1 MNTVTLEINGTTI
14 DARPGQTILEVVEEY
29 RLDRIPTLCHSP
41 ELKPYASC
49 FLCVVEIAGR
59 PGLAPA
65 CATPVARGMKITT
78 RNERIVR
85 SRRTALELLLSNHYA
100 DCLAPCTQ
108 GCPAHVDVQGYIAL
122 ANMGQYGKA
131 VDLIRETNPL
141 PGICGRICVRK
152 CEVVCRRLDVDAP
165 VGINNIKRYVT
176 DTPEAFDHDPRREPS
191 RGKSVGIVGSG
202 PAGLTAAW
210 FLGRRGYDPVIY
222 EALPAPGGMLRYGIP
237 EYRLPKAGLDQEV
250 DYICKAGAEIR
261 CNVRVGRDVT
271 LDRLRSEHDAV
282 FLAPGAMGGKGMMV
296 KGEEQTPGV
305 VRGVD
310 FLLEKTEK
318 PEPMSGTVVV
328 IGGGN
333 TAVDVARTAWRLGAD
348 KVIVLYRRTRAEM
361 PADEVEVVDMLEEGI
376 ELMELMAPVGIVR
389 KEDGSLRALRCVRM
403 TLGAPDASGRRRPVP
418 QEGSDFDLPCD
429 WAMPSIGQT
438 PMLEEM
444 LTGQEAVPG
453 VSRWTTFDIDTMT
466 MATNVDGLYAGGDA
480 ADDGPTVVID
490 AIRDGQ
496 RAARAIHSFLSGEPL
511 EREPFAVSK
520 EFWSRPGQKELGE
533 IPQSPRHEVRT
544 IPVEERKGSF
554 AEVAVGYD
562 DEDMEHEARRC
573 LSCGCLA
580 FDWCDLR
587 LLAEEYEV
595 DMNHFKGY
603 VRKHKV
609 DDRHP
614 YVIYDPNKCILCARC
629 IRTCERVLP
638 ISALGLINRGFQA
651 EMRPAMNDPLVE
663 TSCISCG
670 NCIDACPTGAISA
683 KFAYEGRAALDLDLQ
698 KSHCGFCSIGCP
710 ITVCRISDSRYFMRP
725 SGVAGEY
732 LCHDGRFG
740 AELFIR
746 GKRLDAPRLREGQG
760 QRAISHEE
768 AYRRAAD
775 GLRAAAAA
783 YGPEAV
789 GVFLYPDVSNEEM
802 YLAGR
807 IAREGLGTNN
817 ITSIALLET
826 GGTSGALDESFG
838 FTGSTADRTALRDA
852 DLVICNNI
860 DPQSFFLILGTEII
874 DAAKAGA
881 KLVVTGSTRQA
892 LADMADLYLDPLRG
906 TAARFWNCV
915 TRALIEGNHF
925 PREMI
930 ESMPGGKAFLA
941 HITAYDATTT
951 CQITGVEG
959 GQFQKAAEM
968 IAVAKRVVLV
978 HSPDRSRDLAPG
990 DLQVL
995 ANLALLIRARGASG
1009 ELILPSLAANGA
1021 GLEVC
1026 GADPAFTV
1034 GRVPA
1039 RGFPGA
1045 KTREELFGMLR
1056 EGKIKAALVISEDP
1070 MSTDRVASYFGGV
1083 EFLTAVDWAQTET
1096 TLFADVAIPGSTF
1109 LEGGGTRCNF
1119 EGRVLHYRPAVK
1131 PPAGVAGWQVLAGL
1145 AGRLGLDVPDNVEA
1159 LTAGIAAAAA
1169 GHLGPRLPFLWNT
1182 GQTHAW
1188 DGSGSLVV
1196 ADASAHPY
1204 PRVPA
1209 FNAGALYRRSVRE
1222 VGIEHFRVGVR
1233 Q

>member
-1 MNTVTLEINGTTI
+1 MKTLTLEINGKSI
-14 DARPGQTILEVVEEY
+14 EAKAGQTVLEAVEEHG
-29 RLDRIPTLCHSP
+29 LDKIPTLCHSP

-49 FLCVVEIAGR
+49 FLCVVEIEGR

-65 CATPVARGMKITT
+65 CATPVAPGMKVTT
-78 RNERIVR
+78 KNERIIR

-100 DCLAPCTQ
+100 DCMAPCMT

-122 ANMGQYGKA
+122 ANMGEYGKA

-152 CEVVCRRLDVDAP
+152 CEVVCRRNDVDAP

-176 DTPEAFDHDPRREPS
+176 DMPEAFDHDPVREPS
-191 RGKSVGIVGSG
+191 RGQSVGIVGSG

-210 FLGRRGYDPVIY
+210 FLGLKGYDPVIY
-222 EALPAPGGMLRYGIP
+222 EALPGAGGMLRYGIP
-237 EYRLPKAGLDQEV
+237 EYRLPKAELDQEV
-250 DYICKAGAEIR
+250 DYIKKAGAEIR
-261 CNVRVGRDVT
+261 LNTRVGRDVT
-271 LDRLRSEHDAV
+271 LDELRAEHGAV
-282 FLAPGAMGGKGMMV
+282 FLAPGASGGKGMYV
-296 KGEEQTPGV
+296 KGEDETQGV

-310 FLLEKTEK
+310 FLLEKTQN
-318 PEPMSGTVVV
+318 PEPMTGTVVV

-333 TAVDVARTAWRLGAD
+333 TAVDVARTAWRLKAD

-361 PADEVEVVDMLEEGI
+361 PADEMEVHDLLEEGI

-389 KEDGSLRALRCVRM
+389 HEDGSLKALRCVRM
-403 TLGAPDASGRRRPVP
+403 TLGEPDASGRRRPVP

-438 PMLEEM
+438 PLVEEI
-444 LTGQEAVPG
+444 LADQEAEPG
-453 VSRWTTFDIDTMT
+453 VSRWSTFDIDTRT
-466 MATNVDGLYAGGDA
+466 METNVDGIYAGGDA

-511 EREPFAVSK
+511 EKEPFGVTK
-520 EFWSRPGQKELGE
+520 EFWARPGKKELGE
-533 IPQSPRHEVRT
+533 IPQSPRHEVHT

-554 AEVAVGYD
+554 AEVATGYHH
-562 DEDMEHEARRC
+562 EDMEHEAHRC

-580 FDWCDLR
+580 YDWCDLR
-587 LLAEEYEV
+587 LLAEEYDV
-595 DMNHFKGY
+595 DMDHFKGY

-614 YVIYDPNKCILCARC
+614 YVVYDPNKCILCARC

-638 ISALGLINRGFQA
+638 ISALGLVNRGFQA

-670 NCIDACPTGAISA
+670 NCIDACPTGALGA
-683 KFAYEGRAALDLDLQ
+683 KFAYDGRAALALDTE
-698 KSHCGFCSIGCP
+698 KSHCGFCSIACP
-710 ITVCRISDSRYFMRP
+710 ITVCSISDSRYFMRP
-725 SGVAGEY
+725 SGVPGEY

-746 GKRLDAPRLREGQG
+746 SKRLDGPTLREGMEH
-760 QRAISHEE
+760 RAITHGE
-768 AYRRAAD
+768 AYE
-775 GLRAAAAA
+775 RAAAGLKAA
-783 YGPEAV
+783 VEKYGPESV

-817 ITSIALLET
+817 ITSIAVLET

-838 FTGSTADRTALRDA
+838 FTASTADRAALRDA
-852 DLVICNNI
+852 DLIIVNNI
-860 DPQSFFLILGTEII
+860 DPQNYFLILGTEIM
-874 DAAKAGA
+874 DAAKSGA

-892 LADMADLYLDPLRG
+892 LADIADLYVDPMRG
-906 TAARFWNCV
+906 TAARLWNCI
-915 TRALIEGNHF
+915 TRTLIEEGHF
-925 PREMI
+925 PREAV
-930 ESMPGGKAFLA
+930 EQVPGGKAFLA
-941 HITAYDATTT
+941 SITAYDADTT
-951 CQITGVEG
+951 CQITGVE
-959 GQFQKAAEM
+959 FNKSHKAAQM
-968 IAVAKRVVLV
+968 IAAAKKVVIV

-990 DLQVL
+990 DLQVM
-995 ANLALLIRARGASG
+995 ANLSLLIRAAGGES

-1021 GLEVC
+1021 GMEIS
-1026 GADPAFTV
+1026 GADPKFAA
-1034 GRVPA
+1034 GRAPA
-1039 RGFPGA
+1039 KGLPGA
-1045 KTREELFGMLR
+1045 RTREELFGMLR

-1083 EFLTAVDWAQTET
+1083 EFLAAVDWAQTET

-1109 LEGGGTRCNF
+1109 LESGGTRCNF
-1119 EGRVLHYRPAVK
+1119 EGKVQRFSPAVK
-1131 PPAGVAGWQVLAGL
+1131 PPAGAAGWQVLAGL
-1145 AGRLGLDVPDNVEA
+1145 AAQLGLEVPGTVDEITADIAEA
-1159 LTAGIAAAAA
+1159 ARA
-1169 GHLGPRLPFLWNT
+1169 HLGPHLPFLWNT
-1182 GQTHAW
+1182 GEERNW
-1188 DGSGSLVV
+1188 DGSGRLVV
-1196 ADASAHPY
+1196 ADASARPF

-1209 FNAGALYRRSVRE
+1209 FNAAAFYRRSVRE
-1222 VGIEHFRVGVR
+1222 VGLEHFRVGAR

>member
-1 MNTVTLEINGTTI
+1 MSTITLEINGTEI
-14 DARPGQTILEVVEEY
+14 NARPGQTVLEVVQEHK
-29 RLDRIPTLCHSP
+29 LDTIPTLCHSP

-49 FLCVVEIAGR
+49 FLCVVEVEGR
-59 PGLAPA
+59 PGLAPS
-65 CATPVARGMKITT
+65 CATPVAPGMKVTT
-78 RNERIVR
+78 KNERIVR

-100 DCLAPCTQ
+100 DCLAPCTL

-152 CEVVCRRLDVDAP
+152 CEVVCRRCDVDAP
-165 VGINNIKRYVT
+165 VGINNIKRFVT
-176 DTPEAFDHDPRREPS
+176 DMPEAFDHDPVREPS

-210 FLGRRGYDPVIY
+210 FLGRKGYDPVIY
-222 EALPAPGGMLRYGIP
+222 EALPAAGGMLRYGIP
-237 EYRLPKAGLDQEV
+237 EYRLPNADLDQEV
-250 DYICKAGAEIR
+250 DYIRKAGAEIR
-261 CNVRVGRDVT
+261 CNVRVGKDVT
-271 LDRLRSEHDAV
+271 LDQLRAEHGAV
-282 FLAPGAMGGKGMMV
+282 FLAPGAMGGKGMYV
-296 KGEEQTPGV
+296 KGEDETSGV

-310 FLLEKTEK
+310 FLLEKTQN
-318 PEPMSGTVVV
+318 PEPMTGTVVV

-333 TAVDVARTAWRLGAD
+333 TAVDVARTAWRLKAD

-361 PADEVEVVDMLEEGI
+361 PADDVEVADLLEEGI
-376 ELMELMAPVGIVR
+376 ELMELIAPVGIVR
-389 KEDGSLRALRCVRM
+389 KEDGSLKALRCVRM
-403 TLGAPDASGRRRPVP
+403 TLGEPDASGRRRPVP
-418 QEGSDFDLPCD
+418 QEGSDYDLPCD

-438 PMLEEM
+438 PLVEEI
-444 LTGQEAVPG
+444 LSGQEAEPG
-453 VSRWTTFDIDTMT
+453 VSRWATFDIDTKT
-466 MATNVDGLYAGGDA
+466 METNVDGLYAGGDA

-496 RAARAIHSFLSGEPL
+496 LAARAIHAFLSGEPL
-511 EREPFAVSK
+511 EQEPFGVTK
-520 EFWSRPGQKELGE
+520 EFWARPGKKELGE
-533 IPQSPRHEVRT
+533 IPQSPRHEVHT
-544 IPVEERKGSF
+544 IPVEKRVGSF
-554 AEVAVGYD
+554 AEVSTGYD
-562 DEDMEHEARRC
+562 DDDLEHEADRC

-595 DMNHFKGY
+595 DMDHFKGY

-683 KFAYEGRAALDLDLQ
+683 KFAYDGRAALDLDLE

-710 ITVCRISDSRYFMRP
+710 ITVCNISDTRYFVRP
-725 SGVAGEY
+725 SGVPGEY

-746 GKRLDAPRLREGQG
+746 GKRLDGPRLREGMEH
-760 QRAISHEE
+760 RAVTHEE
-768 AYRRAAD
+768 AYSK
-775 GLRAAAAA
+775 AAAGLKAVA
-783 YGPEAV
+783 EKHGPESV

-817 ITSIALLET
+817 ITSIAVLET
-826 GGTSGALDESFG
+826 GGTSGALDDSFG
-838 FTGSTADRTALRDA
+838 FTASTADRTALRDA
-852 DLVICNNI
+852 DLIICNNI
-860 DPQSFFLILGTEII
+860 DPQNYFLILGTEII

-881 KLVVTGSTRQA
+881 KLVITGSTKQA
-892 LADMADLYLDPLRG
+892 LVDLADLYVDPMRG
-906 TAARFWNCV
+906 TAARFWNCI
-915 TRALIEGNHF
+915 TRSLIEQGHF
-925 PREMI
+925 PRETI
-930 ESMPGGKAFLA
+930 EQMSGGKAFLD
-941 HITAYDATTT
+941 HITSYDSDTT
-951 CQITGVEG
+951 CSITGVEM
-959 GQFQKAAEM
+959 GQSKKAAEM
-968 IAVAKRVVLV
+968 IAAAKKVVLV
-978 HSPDRSRDLAPG
+978 QCPDRSRDLSPG
-990 DLQVL
+990 DLQVM
-995 ANLALLIRARGASG
+995 ANLSLLIRACGGSSQM
-1009 ELILPSLAANGA
+1009 ILPSLSANGA
-1021 GLEVC
+1021 GMEIS

-1039 RGFPGA
+1039 NGLPGA

-1056 EGKIKAALVISEDP
+1056 DGKIKAALVISEDP

-1109 LEGGGTRCNF
+1109 LESGGTRCNF
-1119 EGRVLHYRPAVK
+1119 EGKVLSYSPAVK
-1131 PPAGVAGWQVLAGL
+1131 PPAGATGWQVLAGL
-1145 AGRLGLDVPDNVEA
+1145 AAQLGLEVPDSVEA
-1159 LTAGIAAAAA
+1159 LTAHIAEAAR
-1169 GHLGPRLPFLWNT
+1169 GNLGPHLPFLWNT
-1182 GQTHAW
+1182 GEEHAW

-1196 ADASAHPY
+1196 ADASARPA

-1209 FNAGALYRRSVRE
+1209 FNASALYRRSVRE
-1222 VGIEHFRVGVR
+1222 VGLEHFRVGAR

>member
-1 MNTVTLEINGTTI
+1 MKTITLEINGQEI
-14 DARPGQTILEVVEEY
+14 EARPGQTVLEAVQEHQ
-29 RLDRIPTLCHSP
+29 LDEIPTLCHSP

-49 FLCVVEIAGR
+49 FLCVVEVEGR
-59 PGLAPA
+59 PGLAPS
-65 CATPVARGMKITT
+65 CATPVAPGMKVVTK
-78 RNERIVR
+78 NERIIR

-100 DCLAPCTQ
+100 DCLAPCKL
-108 GCPAHVDVQGYIAL
+108 GCPAGVDVQGYIAL
-122 ANMGQYGKA
+122 ANMGEYGKA

-152 CEVVCRRLDVDAP
+152 CEVVCRRVDVDAP

-176 DTPEAFDHDPRREPS
+176 DHPGAFEKDPEREPS
-191 RGKSVGIVGSG
+191 RGQSVGIVGSG

-210 FLGRRGYDPVIY
+210 FLGLKGYDPVIY
-222 EALPAPGGMLRYGIP
+222 EALPDTGGMLRYGIP
-237 EYRLPKAGLDQEV
+237 AYRLPHADIDQEV
-250 DYICKAGAEIR
+250 DYIRRAGAEIR
-261 CNVRVGRDVT
+261 CNTRVGKDVT
-271 LDRLRSEHDAV
+271 LDQLKAEHSAV
-282 FLAPGAMGGKGMMV
+282 FLAPGAMGGKGMYV
-296 KGEEQTPGV
+296 KGEDQTAGV

-310 FLLEKTEK
+310 FLLEKTQDRQ
-318 PEPMSGTVVV
+318 PMNGTVVV

-361 PADEVEVVDMLEEGI
+361 PADAVEIHDMLEEGV

-389 KEDGSLRALRCVRM
+389 NEDGSLKALRCIRM
-403 TLGAPDASGRRRPVP
+403 TLGEPDASGRRRPVP

-438 PMLEEM
+438 PLIEEM
-444 LTGQEAVPG
+444 LADQKTEPG
-453 VSRWTTFDIDTMT
+453 VSRWATFDIDTWT
-466 MATNVDGLYAGGDA
+466 MGTNVDGLYAGGDA

-496 RAARAIHSFLSGEPL
+496 RAAHAIHSFLSGEKLQP
-511 EREPFAVSK
+511 EPFGVTKA
-520 EFWSRPGQKELGE
+520 FWARPGQKDLGHV
-533 IPQSPRHEVRT
+533 PQSPRHEVPL
-544 IPVEERKGSF
+544 IPVEDRKGNFS
-554 AEVAVGYD
+554 EVAIGYD
-562 DEDMEHEARRC
+562 DEDMEHECDRC

-587 LLAEEYEV
+587 LLGQEYQV

-614 YVIYDPNKCILCARC
+614 YLVYDPNKCILCARC

-638 ISALGLINRGFQA
+638 VSALGLINRGFQA

-663 TSCISCG
+663 TSCNSCG

-683 KFAYEGRAALDLDLQ
+683 KFAFDGRAALQLETE
-698 KSHCGFCSIGCP
+698 KSHCGFCSVACP
-710 ITVCRISDSRYFMRP
+710 VTVCRISDSRYFMRP
-725 SGVAGEY
+725 SGVPGEY

-740 AELFIR
+740 TELFIR
-746 GKRLDAPRLREGQG
+746 SKRLDGPTLREGMD
-760 QRAISHEE
+760 RRVITHED
-768 AYRRAAD
+768 AYQRAAD
-775 GLRAAAAA
+775 GLRAVAEKH
-783 YGPEAV
+783 GPESV

-838 FTGSTADRTALRDA
+838 FTASTADRTALHDA
-852 DLVICNNI
+852 DLIICNNI
-860 DPQSFFLILGTEII
+860 DPQKYFLILGTEII
-874 DAAKAGA
+874 AAVKSGA
-881 KLVVTGSTRQA
+881 KLVVTGSTKQA
-892 LADMADLYLDPLRG
+892 LTEMADLHLDPMRG
-906 TAARFWNCV
+906 TGARFWNCI
-915 TRALIEGNHF
+915 TRSLIEQGHF
-925 PREMI
+925 SREMI
-930 ESMPGGKAFLA
+930 EKMPGGKAFLA
-941 HITAYDATTT
+941 HIIAYDADTT
-951 CQITGVEG
+951 CQITGVEMNKS
-959 GQFQKAAEM
+959 QKAAEM
-968 IAVAKRVVLV
+968 IAAAKKVVLV

-990 DLQVL
+990 DLQVM
-995 ANLALLIRARGASG
+995 ANLALLIRGRGDTS
-1009 ELILPSLAANGA
+1009 EMILPSLAANGA
-1021 GLEVC
+1021 GMEIS
-1026 GADPAFTV
+1026 GADPAFSV
-1034 GRVPA
+1034 GRVA
-1039 RGFPGA
+1039 ANGFPGA

-1083 EFLTAVDWAQTET
+1083 EFLAAVDWASTET

-1109 LEGGGTRCNF
+1109 LESGGTRCNF
-1119 EGRVLHYRPAVK
+1119 EGKVLSYTPAVK
-1131 PPAGVAGWQVLAGL
+1131 PPAGAAGWQVLAGM
-1145 AGRLGLDVPDNVEA
+1145 AARLGLEVPDNVDA
-1159 LTAGIAAAAA
+1159 LTASIAEAAR
-1169 GHLGPRLPFLWNT
+1169 GHLGPHLPFLWNT
-1182 GQTHAW
+1182 GEAQSW
-1188 DGSGSLVV
+1188 DGTGSLVV
-1196 ADASAHPY
+1196 ADAGAKPA

-1209 FNAGALYRRSVRE
+1209 FNVSALYRRSVRE
-1222 VGIEHFRVGVR
+1222 VGIEHFRVGAR